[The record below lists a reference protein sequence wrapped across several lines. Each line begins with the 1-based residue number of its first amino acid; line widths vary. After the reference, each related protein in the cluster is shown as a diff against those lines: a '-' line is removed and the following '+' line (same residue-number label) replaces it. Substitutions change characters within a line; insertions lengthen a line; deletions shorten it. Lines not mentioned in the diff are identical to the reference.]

1 MLNKIKETK
10 SNKNILKKTKFKILL
25 STTVRHRLKRV
36 FSFNTLICII
46 ICYLMLALV
55 ISPAHYINSAD
66 EGILLWANN
75 LLPALL
81 PFFILTKLLMEIDI
95 LEPATRIFAPVM
107 RKLFGTNSSSSYLFV
122 IAILSGYPVGSK
134 IATDAY
140 NSSKITYTELHR
152 LITFTSVSGPLFIIG
167 TVGINMLTNSICGYI
182 ILASHIIS
190 AIINGICFRNYSPKK
205 EYEIKTESSK
215 SHPKSIL
222 TTAVKSSVD
231 AILLIGGLVCLFYV
245 AMDAVSSL
253 ITIPPIL
260 QGIIEITKG
269 CYEISILDISLE
281 LKTLL
286 CTGIITFGG
295 FCIHAQA
302 MYFLK
307 ECNVSYKF
315 FFLQKLTQTIFAL
328 ITCTI
333 ILFFV
338 RF

>member
-1 MLNKIKETK
+1 MLNKIKSFQKNKQTK
-10 SNKNILKKTKFKILL
+10 CQNFKSIKFINK
-25 STTVRHRLKRV
+25 HRLKRL
-36 FSFNTLICII
+36 FSFDTLICII

-66 EGILLWANN
+66 EGIMLWANN

-95 LEPATRIFAPVM
+95 LEPATRFLAPIM

-140 NSSKITYTELHR
+140 QASKISYTELHR

-190 AIINGICFRNYSPKK
+190 ALINGICFRNYTPKK
-205 EYEIKTESSK
+205 QYEIKAELNKNQS
-215 SHPKSIL
+215 KSIL
-222 TTAVKSSVD
+222 TTAVKSSID

-245 AMDAVSSL
+245 AMDAVSNL
-253 ITIPPIL
+253 VTLHPII

-269 CYEISILDISLE
+269 CYEISILDISLK
-281 LKTLL
+281 LKTLI

-295 FCIHAQA
+295 FCIHSQA

-307 ECNVSYKF
+307 ECSISYKF
-315 FFLQKLTQTIFAL
+315 FFFQKLTQTVFAL
-328 ITCTI
+328 IICSI
-333 ILFFV
+333 ILLFV
-338 RF
+338 NI